1 MKKLIV
7 LIGFFMI
14 LSLAGCGGSSSSG
27 GKGAEPDDAG
37 SAPFNDD
44 ETANFEV
51 VSDDE
56 TADFEVVSDD
66 DFTESAEEAAVPQ
79 TYEEWQNAYEK
90 ADAQA
95 EHVQAPFVEANTN
108 FGMKLFAK
116 LNERGE
122 NIMISPLSIS
132 IAMAMTVGGA
142 GNSGTFDE
150 LMDFLGY
157 KAAGFDDYMTLN
169 EQFDFLLQSLTYFDK
184 DFELSLAN
192 SMWLDDDFRGKVS
205 KTFVNDLKK
214 YYGAGYF
221 VEDFADS
228 KTVGKINSWVNNET
242 NGKISEIIDKID
254 ENTMMFL
261 LNAVYFRANWM
272 QEVDSEG
279 EIEQGY
285 FVTSSGSRKPAKF
298 FRGMLRERQFYNGS
312 AVRDG
317 MDIRMLAVPFGR
329 WAASIYFF
337 MPWDSDGSVDDM
349 IAEMAEN
356 GIGIYFDRV
365 NDAYRD
371 YSEFEL
377 PRVRFEYKESVED
390 DFYGMGLKKPFDD
403 NYGFDGIVSEKLI
416 ISKILHNTYFSM
428 DEKGVEASAVT
439 EVDFEVGADVDGF
452 DPTLFRFDR
461 PFVFAVRDDRTGTL
475 LFMGKVEE
483 PEFD

>member
-1 MKKLIV
+1 MKRTFV

-14 LSLAGCGGSSSSG
+14 LSLACCCCGSSSG
-27 GKGAEPDDAG
+27 EKGEEQGEAD
-37 SAPFNDD
+37 SAQFNDD
-44 ETANFEV
+44 ETADFEFV
-51 VSDDE
+51 NDDE
-56 TADFEVVSDD
+56 TADFEVVNDD
-66 DFTESAEEAAVPQ
+66 DFMEPAEDAAPQ
-79 TYEEWQNAYEK
+79 TYEEWQNAYAN

-95 EHVQAPFVEANTN
+95 EKILAPFVEANTN

-116 LNERGE
+116 LNEPGE

-142 GNSGTFDE
+142 GNSGTYDE

-169 EQFDFLLQSLTYFDK
+169 EQFDFLLQSLTYFDE

-192 SMWLDDDFRGKVS
+192 SMWLDDAFSKKVN

-221 VEDFADS
+221 VKDFADS
-228 KTVGKINSWVNNET
+228 KTVGLINSWVNNKT
-242 NGKISEIIDKID
+242 KGKITEIVGGID
-254 ENTMMFL
+254 EETMMLL

-272 QEVDSEG
+272 QQVDSE
-279 EIEQGY
+279 EDLESGY
-285 FVTSSGSRKPAKF
+285 FTMSNGAKKQVQFFSGMF
-298 FRGMLRERQFYNGS
+298 RERRFYNG
-312 AVRDG
+312 DIGQGG

-329 WAASIYFF
+329 HAASIYFF
-337 MPWDSDGSVDDM
+337 MPLDPDDSVDAM
-349 IAEMAEN
+349 ISEMAEN
-356 GIGIYFDRV
+356 GIGKYFGRV
-365 NDAYRD
+365 NNGYKD
-371 YSEFEL
+371 YTVFKL
-377 PRVRFEYKESVED
+377 PRVKFKYDESIED
-390 DFYGMGLKKPFDD
+390 DFYGMGLKKPFDE
-403 NYGFDGIVSEKLI
+403 NYGFDGIVNETLI

-439 EVDFEVGADVDGF
+439 AVYVECLGEDFE
-452 DPTLFRFDR
+452 PTRFRFDR

-475 LFMGKVEE
+475 LFIGKVED

>member
-1 MKKLIV
+1 MIRFFKIKMRKLIV

-14 LSLAGCGGSSSSG
+14 LSFAACGGSSSSG
-27 GKGAEPDDAG
+27 EKGAGPDDDG
-37 SAPFNDD
+37 SAPFND
-44 ETANFEV
+44 N
-51 VSDDE
+51 E

-66 DFTESAEEAAVPQ
+66 DATEQAEDSAPQ
-79 TYEEWQNAYEK
+79 TYEEWKNAYEK

-95 EHVQAPFVEANTN
+95 DKVLAPFVEANTN

-116 LNERGE
+116 LNEFGE

-132 IAMAMTVGGA
+132 IAMAMTAEGA

-157 KAAGFDDYMTLN
+157 KAAGYDDYMTLN

-184 DFELSLAN
+184 DFELYLAN
-192 SMWLDDDFRGKVS
+192 SMWLDDDFRGEVS

-242 NGKISEIIDKID
+242 NGKIPEIIDKID
-254 ENTMMFL
+254 EDMMMIL

-272 QEVDSEG
+272 QQVDSEG
-279 EIEQGY
+279 EIEHGY
-285 FVTSSGSRKPAKF
+285 FVTSSGSKKPAQF
-298 FRGMLRERQFYNGS
+298 FRGMLRERQFYNGQ
-312 AVRDG
+312 AIRNG

-329 WAASIYFF
+329 SAASIYFF
-337 MPWDSDGSVDDM
+337 MPQYSYGSVDDM
-349 IAEMAEN
+349 ISEMAEN
-356 GIGIYFDRV
+356 GIGKYFDRV
-365 NDAYRD
+365 NHEFGD
-371 YSEFEL
+371 YCEFEL
-377 PRVRFEYKESVED
+377 PRVRFEYKDSMKD
-390 DFYGMGLKKPFDD
+390 DFYEMGLKKPFDES
-403 NYGFDGIVSEKLI
+403 YGFDGIVKDKLI
-416 ISKILHNTYFSM
+416 ISDILHNTYFSM
-428 DEKGVEASAVT
+428 DENGVEASAVT
-439 EVDFEVGADVDGF
+439 EVYFEVGDENGF
-452 DPTLFRFDR
+452 NPTIFRFDR

-475 LFMGKVEE
+475 LFIGKVEE

>member
-1 MKKLIV
+1 MKRTFV

-14 LSLAGCGGSSSSG
+14 LSLACCCCGSSSG
-27 GKGAEPDDAG
+27 ENGEEQGEAD
-37 SAPFNDD
+37 SAQFN
-44 ETANFEV
+44 
-51 VSDDE
+51 DDE
-56 TADFEVVSDD
+56 TADFEFVNDDETVDFEVVNDD
-66 DFTESAEEAAVPQ
+66 DFMEPAEDAAPQ
-79 TYEEWQNAYEK
+79 TYEEWQNAYAN

-95 EHVQAPFVEANTN
+95 EKILAPFVEANTN

-116 LNERGE
+116 LNEPGE

-142 GNSGTFDE
+142 GNSGTYDE

-169 EQFDFLLQSLTYFDK
+169 EQFDFLLQSLTYFDE

-192 SMWLDDDFRGKVS
+192 SMWLDDAFRGGVN

-221 VEDFADS
+221 VKDFADS
-228 KTVGKINSWVNNET
+228 KTVGLINSWVNNRT
-242 NGKISEIIDKID
+242 KGKITEIVGGID
-254 ENTMMFL
+254 EETMMLL

-272 QEVDSEG
+272 QEVDSE
-279 EIEQGY
+279 EDIESGY
-285 FVTSSGSRKPAKF
+285 FTMSNGSKKQAQFFSGMFRK
-298 FRGMLRERQFYNGS
+298 RRFYNGQIGQN
-312 AVRDG
+312 G

-329 WAASIYFF
+329 HAASIYFF
-337 MPWDSDGSVDDM
+337 MPLDPDDSVDAM
-349 IAEMAEN
+349 ISEMAEN
-356 GIGIYFDRV
+356 GIGKYFGRV
-365 NDAYRD
+365 NNYKD
-371 YSEFEL
+371 YTVFKL
-377 PRVRFEYKESVED
+377 PRVKFKYDESIED
-390 DFYGMGLKKPFDD
+390 DFYGMGLKKPFDE
-403 NYGFDGIVSEKLI
+403 NYGFDGIVNETLI

-439 EVDFEVGADVDGF
+439 EVYVECLGEDFE
-452 DPTLFRFDR
+452 PTRFRFDR

-475 LFMGKVEE
+475 LFIGKVEE

>member
-7 LIGFFMI
+7 LVGFFMI

-27 GKGAEPDDAG
+27 EKGEGDGEAD
-37 SAPFNDD
+37 SAQFNDD
-44 ETANFEV
+44 ETADFEFV
-51 VSDDE
+51 NDDE
-56 TADFEVVSDD
+56 TADFEVVNDD
-66 DFTESAEEAAVPQ
+66 DFTEPAEDAAPQ
-79 TYEEWQNAYEK
+79 TYEEWQNAYAN

-95 EHVQAPFVEANTN
+95 EKILAPFVEANTN

-116 LNERGE
+116 LNEPGE

-142 GNSGTFDE
+142 GNSETYDE

-192 SMWLDDDFRGKVS
+192 SMWLDDAFSKKVN

-228 KTVGKINSWVNNET
+228 KTVGLINSWVNDET
-242 NGKISEIIDKID
+242 NSKIPEIIDEID
-254 ENTMMFL
+254 ENTMMLL

-272 QEVDSEG
+272 QQVDSE
-279 EIEQGY
+279 EDLESGY
-285 FVTSSGSRKPAKF
+285 FTMSNGAKKQAQFFSGMF
-298 FRGMLRERQFYNGS
+298 RERRFYNG
-312 AVRDG
+312 DIGQGG

-329 WAASIYFF
+329 HAASIYFF
-337 MPWDSDGSVDDM
+337 MPLDPDDSVDAM
-349 IAEMAEN
+349 ISEMAEN
-356 GIGIYFDRV
+356 GIGKYFGRV
-365 NDAYRD
+365 NNGYKD
-371 YSEFEL
+371 YTVFKL
-377 PRVRFEYKESVED
+377 PRVKFKYDESVKD
-390 DFYGMGLKKPFDD
+390 DFSEMGLKKPFDE
-403 NYGFDGIVSEKLI
+403 NYGFDGIVSDKLF
-416 ISKILHNTYFSM
+416 ISDVRHSTYFSM
-428 DEKGVEASAVT
+428 DEKGIEASAVT
-439 EVDFEVGADVDGF
+439 EVYVECLGEDFE
-452 DPTLFRFDR
+452 PTRFRFDR

-475 LFMGKVEE
+475 LFIGKVED

>member
-14 LSLAGCGGSSSSG
+14 LLFAGCGGSSSSG
-27 GKGAEPDDAG
+27 EKGEGPVDAD
-37 SAPFNDD
+37 SAPFN
-44 ETANFEV
+44 
-51 VSDDE
+51 DDE

-66 DFTESAEEAAVPQ
+66 DVTEQAEEDAAPQ
-79 TYEEWQNAYEK
+79 TYEEWQNAYAK

-95 EHVQAPFVEANTN
+95 EKVQAPFVDANTN
-108 FGMKLFAK
+108 FGMKLFAE

-157 KAAGFDDYMTLN
+157 KAAGYDDYMTLN
-169 EQFDFLLQSLTYFDK
+169 EQFDIHLQSLTYFDK

-205 KTFVNDLKK
+205 KTFVSDLKK

-242 NGKISEIIDKID
+242 NGKIPEIIDKID
-254 ENTMMFL
+254 EDTMMFL

-272 QEVDSEG
+272 QQVDSEG

-285 FVTSSGSRKPAKF
+285 FVTSSGSRKPAQF
-298 FRGMLRERQFYNGS
+298 FRGMLRERRFHNGS
-312 AVRDG
+312 AVRV
-317 MDIRMLAVPFGR
+317 LAVPFGR

-337 MPWDSDGSVDDM
+337 MPRNSDGSVDDM

-356 GIGIYFDRV
+356 GIGQYFDRV
-365 NDAYRD
+365 NNADRD
-371 YSEFEL
+371 YSEFVL
-377 PRVRFEYKESVED
+377 PRVRFEYRESVED

-403 NYGFDGIVSEKLI
+403 NYGFDGIVKDKLI
-416 ISKILHNTYFSM
+416 ISEILHNTYFSM

-439 EVDFEVGADVDGF
+439 KVDFEVGAGVDGF
-452 DPTLFRFDR
+452 DPKLFRFDR

-475 LFMGKVEE
+475 LFIGKVEE

>member
-14 LSLAGCGGSSSSG
+14 LLFAGCGGSSSSG
-27 GKGAEPDDAG
+27 EKGECPVDAD
-37 SAPFNDD
+37 SAPFN
-44 ETANFEV
+44 
-51 VSDDE
+51 DDE

-66 DFTESAEEAAVPQ
+66 DVTEQAEEDAAPQ
-79 TYEEWQNAYEK
+79 TYEEWQNAYAK

-95 EHVQAPFVEANTN
+95 EKVQAPFVEANTN

-132 IAMAMTVGGA
+132 IAMAMTLGGA
-142 GNSGTFDE
+142 GNSGTLDE

-157 KAAGFDDYMTLN
+157 KAAGYDDYMTLN

-205 KTFVNDLKK
+205 KTFVSDLKK

-242 NGKISEIIDKID
+242 NGKIPEIIDKID
-254 ENTMMFL
+254 EDTMMFL

-272 QEVDSEG
+272 QQVDSEG

-285 FVTSSGSRKPAKF
+285 FVTSSGRTKPAQF
-298 FRGMLRERQFYNGS
+298 FRGMLRERRFHNGS
-312 AVRDG
+312 AVRV
-317 MDIRMLAVPFGR
+317 LAVPFGR
-329 WAASIYFF
+329 YAAASIYFF
-337 MPWDSDGSVDDM
+337 MPRNSDGSVDDM

-356 GIGIYFDRV
+356 GIGQYFDRV
-365 NDAYRD
+365 NNADRD
-371 YSEFEL
+371 YSEFVL
-377 PRVRFEYKESVED
+377 PRVRFEYRESVED

-403 NYGFDGIVSEKLI
+403 NYGFDGIVKDKLI
-416 ISKILHNTYFSM
+416 ISEILHNTYFSM

-439 EVDFEVGADVDGF
+439 KVDFEVGAGVDGF
-452 DPTLFRFDR
+452 DPKLFRFDR

-475 LFMGKVEE
+475 LFIGKVEE
-483 PEFD
+483 PEFN

>member
-1 MKKLIV
+1 MQEVDMKKLLV

-44 ETANFEV
+44 ETA
-51 VSDDE
+51 
-56 TADFEVVSDD
+56 DFEVVSDD
-66 DFTESAEEAAVPQ
+66 DFTESAEEAAAPQ

-95 EHVQAPFVEANTN
+95 EHVLAQFVEANTN

-116 LNERGE
+116 LNERSE

-132 IAMAMTVGGA
+132 IAMAMTAGGA

-184 DFELSLAN
+184 DFELYPAN

-228 KTVGKINSWVNNET
+228 KTVGKINSWINNET

-298 FRGMLRERQFYNGS
+298 FRGMLRERQFYNGP

-337 MPWDSDGSVDDM
+337 MPWNSDGSVDDM

-439 EVDFEVGADVDGF
+439 EVYMECGADEDGF
-452 DPTLFRFDR
+452 NPTFFRFDR
-461 PFVFAVRDDRTGTL
+461 PFVFAVRDNRTGTL
-475 LFMGKVEE
+475 LFIGKVEK

>member
-1 MKKLIV
+1 MKKLVV

-27 GKGAEPDDAG
+27 EKGEGQGEAD
-37 SAPFNDD
+37 SAQFN
-44 ETANFEV
+44 
-51 VSDDE
+51 DDE
-56 TADFEVVSDD
+56 TADFEVVNDD
-66 DFTESAEEAAVPQ
+66 DFTEPVEDMEPAEDAAPQ
-79 TYEEWQNAYEK
+79 TYEEWRNAYAK

-95 EHVQAPFVEANTN
+95 EKVLAPFVEANTN

-116 LNERGE
+116 LNEYGE

-132 IAMAMTVGGA
+132 IAMAMTLGGA
-142 GNSGTFDE
+142 GNSGTYDE

-169 EQFDFLLQSLTYFDK
+169 EQFDFLLQSLTYFDE

-192 SMWLDDDFRGKVS
+192 SMWLDDAFSKEVN

-221 VEDFADS
+221 VKDFADS
-228 KTVGKINSWVNNET
+228 KTVGLINSWVNDET
-242 NGKISEIIDKID
+242 NGKITEIIDEID
-254 ENTMMFL
+254 ENTVMLL

-279 EIEQGY
+279 DIESGY
-285 FVTSSGSRKPAKF
+285 FTMSSGSKKQAQF
-298 FRGMLRERQFYNGS
+298 FRGMLRERHYYNGQ
-312 AVRDG
+312 VGKNG

-329 WAASIYFF
+329 HAASIYFF
-337 MPWDSDGSVDDM
+337 MPMDLDGSVDAM
-349 IAEMAEN
+349 ISEMAEN
-356 GIGIYFDRV
+356 EIGKYFGRV
-365 NDAYRD
+365 NNGYKD
-371 YSEFEL
+371 YTVFKL
-377 PRVRFEYKESVED
+377 PRVKFKYDESVKD
-390 DFYGMGLKKPFDD
+390 DFSEMGLKKPFDE
-403 NYGFDGIVSEKLI
+403 NYGFDGIVSDKLF
-416 ISKILHNTYFSM
+416 ISDVRHSTYFSM

-439 EVDFEVGADVDGF
+439 KVDFECLGEGEDF
-452 DPTLFRFDR
+452 EPTRFRFDR

-475 LFMGKVEE
+475 LFIGKVEE

>member
-14 LSLAGCGGSSSSG
+14 LLFAGCGGSSSSG
-27 GKGAEPDDAG
+27 EKGEGPVDAD
-37 SAPFNDD
+37 SAPFN
-44 ETANFEV
+44 
-51 VSDDE
+51 DDE

-66 DFTESAEEAAVPQ
+66 DVTEQAEEDAAPQ
-79 TYEEWQNAYEK
+79 TYEEWQNAYAK

-95 EHVQAPFVEANTN
+95 EKVQAPFVEANTN
-108 FGMKLFAK
+108 FGMKLFAE

-132 IAMAMTVGGA
+132 IAMAMTLGGA

-157 KAAGFDDYMTLN
+157 KAAGYDDYMTLN

-205 KTFVNDLKK
+205 KTFVSDLKK

-242 NGKISEIIDKID
+242 NGKIPEIIDKID
-254 ENTMMFL
+254 EDTMMFL

-272 QEVDSEG
+272 QQVDSEG

-285 FVTSSGSRKPAKF
+285 FVTSSGSRKPAQF
-298 FRGMLRERQFYNGS
+298 FRGMLRERRFHNGS
-312 AVRDG
+312 AVRV
-317 MDIRMLAVPFGR
+317 LAVPFGR
-329 WAASIYFF
+329 YAAASIYFF
-337 MPWDSDGSVDDM
+337 MPRNSDGSVDDM

-356 GIGIYFDRV
+356 GIGQYFDRV
-365 NDAYRD
+365 NNADRD
-371 YSEFEL
+371 YSEFVL
-377 PRVRFEYKESVED
+377 PRVRFEYRESVED

-403 NYGFDGIVSEKLI
+403 NYGFDGIVKDKLI
-416 ISKILHNTYFSM
+416 ISEILHNTYFSM

-439 EVDFEVGADVDGF
+439 KVDFEVGASEYGF
-452 DPTLFRFDR
+452 DPAFFRFDR

-475 LFMGKVEE
+475 LFIGKVEE

>member
-44 ETANFEV
+44 ETA
-51 VSDDE
+51 
-56 TADFEVVSDD
+56 DFEVVSDD
-66 DFTESAEEAAVPQ
+66 DLTESAEEAAAPQ

-95 EHVQAPFVEANTN
+95 EQVQAPFVEANTN

-132 IAMAMTVGGA
+132 IAMAMTLGGA

-157 KAAGFDDYMTLN
+157 KAAGYDDCMTLN

-279 EIEQGY
+279 EIEKGY
-285 FVTSSGSRKPAKF
+285 FVTSSGSRKPAQF
-298 FRGMLRERQFYNGS
+298 FSGMFRERQFYNGS
-312 AVRDG
+312 AVSDG

-329 WAASIYFF
+329 HAASIYFF
-337 MPWDSDGSVDDM
+337 MPRDSEGSVDAM
-349 IAEMAEN
+349 ISEMAEN
-356 GIGIYFDRV
+356 GIGKYFDRV
-365 NDAYRD
+365 NNGYKD
-371 YSEFEL
+371 YTVFKL
-377 PRVRFEYKESVED
+377 PRVRFEYDESIQD
-390 DFYGMGLKKPFDD
+390 DFSEMELKKPFDW
-403 NYGFDGIVSEKLI
+403 NYGFDGIVSDKLI

-439 EVDFEVGADVDGF
+439 KVDFECLGEDF
-452 DPTLFRFDR
+452 EPTRFRFDR

-475 LFMGKVEE
+475 LFIGKVEE

>member
-7 LIGFFMI
+7 LIGFFV
-14 LSLAGCGGSSSSG
+14 LLLFAGCGSSSSSG
-27 GKGAEPDDAG
+27 ERGAGPDDAG

-44 ETANFEV
+44 ETA
-51 VSDDE
+51 
-56 TADFEVVSDD
+56 DFEVVSDD
-66 DFTESAEEAAVPQ
+66 DVTEPAEEDAAPQ
-79 TYEEWQNAYEK
+79 TYEEWQNAYAK

-95 EHVQAPFVEANTN
+95 EKVQAPFVDANTN

-157 KAAGFDDYMTLN
+157 KAAGYDDYMTLN

-205 KTFVNDLKK
+205 KTFVSDLKK

-242 NGKISEIIDKID
+242 NGKIPEIIDKID
-254 ENTMMFL
+254 EDTMMFL

-272 QEVDSEG
+272 QQVDSEG

-285 FVTSSGSRKPAKF
+285 FVTSSGSRKPAQF
-298 FRGMLRERQFYNGS
+298 FRGMLRERRFHNGS
-312 AVRDG
+312 AVRV
-317 MDIRMLAVPFGR
+317 LAVPFGR

-337 MPWDSDGSVDDM
+337 MPRNSDGSVDDM

-356 GIGIYFDRV
+356 GIGQYFDRV
-365 NDAYRD
+365 NNADRD
-371 YSEFEL
+371 YSEFVL
-377 PRVRFEYKESVED
+377 PRVRFEYREPVED

-403 NYGFDGIVSEKLI
+403 NYGFDGIVKDKLI
-416 ISKILHNTYFSM
+416 ISEILHNTYFSM

-439 EVDFEVGADVDGF
+439 KVDFEVGAGVDGF
-452 DPTLFRFDR
+452 DPKLFRFDR

-475 LFMGKVEE
+475 LFIGKVEE

>member
-14 LSLAGCGGSSSSG
+14 LSLVACGGSSSSG
-27 GKGAEPDDAG
+27 ENGAEPDDDG
-37 SAPFNDD
+37 SGPFNDD
-44 ETANFEV
+44 ETADF
-51 VSDDE
+51 DD
-56 TADFEVVSDD
+56 V
-66 DFTESAEEAAVPQ
+66 TEQAEEDAAPQ
-79 TYEEWQNAYEK
+79 TYEEWEKAYAK

-95 EHVQAPFVEANTN
+95 AKVQAPFVDANTN
-108 FGMKLFAK
+108 FGMKLFAE

-142 GNSGTFDE
+142 GNSGTLDE

-157 KAAGFDDYMTLN
+157 KAAGYDDYMTLN

-192 SMWLDDDFRGKVS
+192 SMWLDDDFRGKIS

-242 NGKISEIIDKID
+242 NGKIPEIIDKID
-254 ENTMMFL
+254 EDTKMFL

-272 QEVDSEG
+272 QQVDSEG

-285 FVTSSGSRKPAKF
+285 FVTSSGSRKPAQF
-298 FRGMLRERQFYNGS
+298 FRGMLRERQFYNGP
-312 AVRDG
+312 AVRV
-317 MDIRMLAVPFGR
+317 LAVPFGR

-337 MPWDSDGSVDDM
+337 MPRNSDGSVDDM

-356 GIGIYFDRV
+356 GIGQYFDRV

-371 YSEFEL
+371 YSKFEL
-377 PRVRFEYKESVED
+377 PRVRFEYKESIED

-403 NYGFDGIVSEKLI
+403 NYGFDGIVKEKLI
-416 ISKILHNTYFSM
+416 ISDILHNTYFSM

-439 EVDFEVGADVDGF
+439 KVDVEVGAGVDGF

-475 LFMGKVEE
+475 LFIGKVEE